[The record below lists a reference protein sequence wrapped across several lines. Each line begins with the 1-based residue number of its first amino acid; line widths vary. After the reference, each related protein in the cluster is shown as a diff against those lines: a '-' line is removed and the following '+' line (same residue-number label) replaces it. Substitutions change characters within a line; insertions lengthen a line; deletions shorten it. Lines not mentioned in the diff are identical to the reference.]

1 MATII
6 VEDGT
11 QVSGANSYVS
21 AADFATYA
29 ADRGVTVTGTDA
41 ELLITAMDYLEQ
53 QNFKGNQL
61 TSTQALQWPRANVVI
76 DGWYVAITAV
86 PQLLVDAQCEVALG
100 IDAGN
105 NPLATVG
112 RSTKQEVVGPI
123 SVTYM
128 DGARDLPYLAAAEN
142 KLRKLLKQGGISAT
156 VIRG

>member
-11 QVSGANSYVS
+11 QISGANSYVS

-29 ADRGVTVTGTDA
+29 ADRGVTVTGTDTI
-41 ELLITAMDYLEQ
+41 LLITAMDYIEQ

-61 TSTQALQWPRANVVI
+61 TSTQALQWPRCNVVI
-76 DGWYVAITAV
+76 DGWYNVQTEI
-86 PQLLVDAQCEVALG
+86 PQLLIDAQCEVALG

-112 RSTKQEVVGPI
+112 RETKQETVGPI

-128 DGARDLPYLAAAEN
+128 QGARSLPYLSAAEN
-142 KLRKLLKQGGISAT
+142 KLRKLLKYGGSSAM